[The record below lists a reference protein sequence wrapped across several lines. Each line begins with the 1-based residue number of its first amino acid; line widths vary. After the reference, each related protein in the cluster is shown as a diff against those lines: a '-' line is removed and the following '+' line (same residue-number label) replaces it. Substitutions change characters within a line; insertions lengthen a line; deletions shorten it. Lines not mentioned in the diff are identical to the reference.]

1 MISLEALFTA
11 IHFWLLN
18 GTGKHDRQ
26 EKLQIGLIHYT
37 ACTHGALIV
46 LEVSDACF
54 YFSTPA
60 SWDYL
65 NVLNYSTKLRYK
77 SRDGPVIWFL
87 GSFDSL
93 NGQKLIVPTLKI
105 FNLGDGRRDQSP
117 YLSGY
122 HRSVCVCVTL
132 SAVNATCL
140 TNVSKLPHVSR
151 SSIVFLLQ
159 FCRTLV
165 ALLSHFCC
173 THHKQQNCKTN
184 TMSNPP
190 EMSTCLAARV
200 FPRAIVDLSKMTHQ
214 SSIQFSPERRPTT
227 MLPLNSPASSDE

>member
-1 MISLEALFTA
+1 
-11 IHFWLLN
+11 
-18 GTGKHDRQ
+18 
-26 EKLQIGLIHYT
+26 
-37 ACTHGALIV
+37 
-46 LEVSDACF
+46 
-54 YFSTPA
+54 
-60 SWDYL
+60 
-65 NVLNYSTKLRYK
+65 VLNYSTKLLYR

-93 NGQKLIVPTLKI
+93 NGQKLIVPRFEI
-105 FNLGDGRRDQSP
+105 FNLGDGRRVQSP

-159 FCRTLV
+159 FCRTFVALLSHSCRTLV

-184 TMSNPP
+184 TVSNPP

-200 FPRAIVDLSKMTHQ
+200 FPRAIVDLSKMTHE
-214 SSIQFSPERRPTT
+214 SSIQFSPDRRPTT